1 MGVAHPHD
9 RDEATLDLVREA
21 IEETRELVRVE
32 VALARRDAAHELS
45 AARAGT
51 AKLWLGASGLVAGAT
66 LLLVAVAAAFATL
79 WLAALLIGVI
89 VLVGSGPLVWLGWS
103 ALPKRPMA
111 PTAARVKRVKE
122 DLGKLG
128 GPTS

>member
-1 MGVAHPHD
+1 MGVAHPH
-9 RDEATLDLVREA
+9 DEATLDLVREA

-32 VALARRDAAHELS
+32 VALARRDAARDLS

-51 AKLWLGASGLVAGAT
+51 ARLWLGASGLVAGTT
-66 LLLVAVAAAFATL
+66 LLLVAIAAAFATF
-79 WLAALLIGVI
+79 WLAALLIGAI
-89 VLVGSGPLVWLGWS
+89 MLAGSGPLVWLGWS

-111 PTAARVKRVKE
+111 PTAARVRRVKE
-122 DLGKLG
+122 DIEKLG

>member
-1 MGVAHPHD
+1 MGVAHHHD
-9 RDEATLDLVREA
+9 HDGATLDLVREA

-32 VALARRDAAHELS
+32 VALARRDAARDLS

-51 AKLWLGASGLVAGAT
+51 AKVWLGASGLIVGIT

-89 VLVGSGPLVWLGWS
+89 VLLGSGPLVWLGWS
-103 ALPKRPMA
+103 ALPKKPMA

-122 DLGKLG
+122 DIEKFG